1 MGEEME
7 DEKKGEEIKK
17 KVDNAWKEA
26 AKSDAAQPGPKPAIE
41 APEASFG
48 LFISGL
54 MIEALISLGE
64 VENPITKKKETNAV
78 HAKFIIDTLDMLKAK
93 TKNNLA
99 KDEEQ
104 SLEAILYEL
113 RMLFVAKAGK

>member
-1 MGEEME
+1 ME
-7 DEKKGEEIKK
+7 DEKKNGEIKK
-17 KVDNAWKEA
+17 KVDDAWKEA
-26 AKSDAAQPGPKPAIE
+26 AKSDATQPGNKPAIE

-48 LFISGL
+48 LFISSL

-64 VENPITKKKETNAV
+64 IEHPTTKKKETSAV
-78 HAKFIIDTLDMLKAK
+78 HAKFIIDTLDMLKTK

-104 SLEAILYEL
+104 SLESILYEL
-113 RMLFVAKAGK
+113 KMLFVAKAGK